1 MEWMPVFLWWFFST
15 LFGLAVFPLTFE
27 FFRTLPERGAAL
39 ARAMGLL
46 LAVYLFWLGSSLQL
60 LPNTSGAVLFSIAL
74 VAVWGWVRV
83 WRDEQRRQSLKDFW
97 RERWRTILVGEA
109 LFLLVFVGWSV
120 VRAYAI
126 GKIMRFGGE
135 KFMEIAFLNGVLN
148 SPTFPPLDPW
158 LSDFAISYY
167 YFGYI
172 IAGAL
177 VKLSG
182 VLSAVG
188 FDLFDALLFAL
199 TLQGAYGVVFN
210 LVSLSKSNARAAATA
225 GVLGAIFVAGMGNLE
240 GLLESLYARGWL
252 PQSFARWLNLPD
264 FPFNLPP
271 VGSFMPSGGGWWW
284 WRASR
289 VLTDLDLSGNAINLN
304 PITEFPFFSFLLGD
318 NHPHKMALP
327 FVLLA
332 VLIALHFYRLARED
346 RLPTWMEQGLAG
358 LILGSLAF
366 LNTWD
371 FPIYLALLLL
381 AWLAGRWSAQGRLTR
396 EHGLEVLRFGGLFVL
411 AAVLFY
417 LPFWAGFAS
426 QAGGILPQI
435 FPPTR
440 LSQYSVMFGH
450 FLLILLVFAAGVLAL
465 VRRDER
471 GVWRLFLRHW
481 LGWMLGIS
489 LAYLALLGIAAAVL
503 QINAARGGE
512 WSAFLHPYLAS
523 QSLGQTLLLV
533 LSYRLSNPWLFLV
546 LTFLLG
552 MVTTG
557 LMFLRPR
564 AAGEGEAPSMPDS
577 ALPFVLILVLL
588 GVALTFSVEFLY
600 LKDGFGVRMNTVFKF
615 YFQGWVLMALA
626 SAYALWWLV
635 NRPVFARAVRGL
647 ALGVITLSLLG
658 GMVYPVL
665 ATISRTNAFQSTP
678 TLDAASEFRM
688 ENPEDWEIV
697 QWLNANGKIEGRVP
711 ILLEAPGKSYTYE
724 GRISAFTGYPAVLG
738 WAIHEMQW
746 RGNYNE
752 QGKREPDIETIYTTS
767 DGTLALELLHKWRV
781 DYVILTNTE
790 RTYIRELCAQPE
802 RACNPSQAELKF
814 ENILI
819 PVFRT
824 AMGTVYRV
832 PPRLP

>member
-27 FFRTLPERGAAL
+27 FFHTLPERGAAL

-46 LAVYLFWLGSSLQL
+46 LVTYLFWLGSSLQL
-60 LPNTSGAVLFSIAL
+60 LQNTSGAVLLCMALIA
-74 VAVWGWVRV
+74 AWGWGRV
-83 WRDEQRRQSLKDFW
+83 LGNPHRRQSLLEFW
-97 RERWRTILVGEA
+97 HKRWRTILAGEV
-109 LFLLVFVGWSV
+109 LFLLAFVGWSV
-120 VRAYAI
+120 VRAFAI

-148 SPTFPPLDPW
+148 SVTFPPLDPW

-167 YFGYI
+167 YLGYI

-188 FDLFDALLFAL
+188 FDVFDALLFAL
-199 TLQGAYGVVFN
+199 TLQGAYGVVYN
-210 LVSLSKSNARAAATA
+210 LVSLSKANFRAAATA

-264 FPFNLPP
+264 FPFNSTPT
-271 VGSFMPSGGGWWW
+271 GSFMPSGGGWWW

-332 VLIALHFYRLARED
+332 VLIALHFYRLAREN
-346 RLPTWMEQGLAG
+346 RIPTWMEQGLAG
-358 LILGSLAF
+358 VMLGSLAF

-371 FPIYLALLLL
+371 FPIYLALFLL
-381 AWLAGRWSAQGRLTR
+381 AWLAGRWSAQGRLSR
-396 EHGLEVLRFGGLFVL
+396 EHGLETLRFGVLFVL
-411 AAVLFY
+411 SALIFY

-450 FLLILLVFAAGVLAL
+450 FLLVLLIFALGVLTLAQ
-465 VRRDER
+465 REFG
-471 GVWRLFLRHW
+471 GVWQIFLRHW
-481 LGWMLGIS
+481 LGWMVGIS
-489 LAYLALLGIAAAVL
+489 VAYLALLGLAALVL
-503 QINAARGGE
+503 QLNTARGGE

-552 MVTTG
+552 LVTTG
-557 LMFLRPR
+557 LMCLRPHR
-564 AAGEGEAPSMPDS
+564 TEEGEETSVPDS
-577 ALPFVLILVLL
+577 ALPFVLVMILL

-615 YFQGWVLMALA
+615 YFQGWVLMALS
-626 SAYALWWLV
+626 SAYALWWMV
-635 NRPVFARAVRGL
+635 NRLPFARVIRAL
-647 ALGVITLSLLG
+647 ALGGVTLALLG

-678 TLDAASEFRM
+678 TLDAASEFRA

-697 QWLNANGKIEGRVP
+697 QWLNQYGKVDGKVP

-752 QGKREPDIETIYTTS
+752 QGKREPDIETIYTTG
-767 DGTLALELLHKWRV
+767 DAALALELLHKWRV

-790 RTYIRELCAQPE
+790 RAYIRDLCAQPE
-802 RACNPSQAELKF
+802 RACNLSQAELKF
-814 ENILI
+814 EQVLM

-824 AMGTVYRV
+824 TTGTVYRV